1 MRLAT
6 TRLDF
11 HAVVAKSP
19 AMLSRWPKPL
29 TVLLVLAGIT
39 LSGALFAQMESAER
53 GILPIDSS
61 GTLEIGGIHVDIGGK
76 DAQSARYAGWRVAQ
90 REGFKALWAKM
101 HKRPVSEAP
110 NLSDSVLDGLVSSII
125 VEREQI
131 GTNRYIADLGILF
144 DRSKAGQLLG
154 VAGEMRRSD
163 PMLLIPIMIS
173 GGTMTTVELRNP
185 WQRAWAQFRT
195 SGSAIDYVR
204 VSGLGID
211 PLLTN
216 AAQTRRPGRAAWR
229 NIVDLY
235 GAADVLVAEVRMHR
249 LYPGGP
255 AIATFIGR
263 QGPDGRLLGSF
274 QLQARDSAGV
284 PAMMN
289 DGVQRMDVLFT
300 QALAAG
306 WLTPDRTLITVPP
319 PPPPEEVIETE
330 TSVTPA
336 SVYPVQLVAN
346 DAASL
351 AAAVASIRGIGGV
364 EAVQERSIA
373 IGGTSALL
381 VTYRGDISSLRSA
394 LMARGWSVDYV
405 GGVLQMTRSSA
416 SPPPPAPPPV
426 PSQ

>member
-1 MRLAT
+1 
-6 TRLDF
+6 
-11 HAVVAKSP
+11 
-19 AMLSRWPKPL
+19 MLSLRPKLL
-29 TVLLVLAGIT
+29 TVLLLLAGIT
-39 LSGALFAQMESAER
+39 ASGALLAQMETGER

-61 GTLEIGGIHVDIGGK
+61 GTLEIGGIHVDVGGK
-76 DAQSARYAGWRVAQ
+76 DAQSARYAGWRIAQ

-101 HKRPVSEAP
+101 QHRPISEAP

-131 GTNRYIADLGILF
+131 GTARYIADLGILF
-144 DRSKAGQLLG
+144 DQAKAGQLLG
-154 VAGEMRRSD
+154 VAGQVRRSA
-163 PMLLIPIMIS
+163 PMLLIPILITAGMETS
-173 GGTMTTVELRNP
+173 VELRNP

-195 SGSAIDYVR
+195 SSSAIDYVR

-211 PLLTN
+211 PLLIN
-216 AAQTRRPGRAAWR
+216 AAQTQRPGRAAWR

-235 GAADVLVAEVRMHR
+235 GADDVLIAEVQLHR

-255 AIATFIGR
+255 AIAQFIGR

-274 QLQARDSAGV
+274 ELRARDSASL

-289 DGVQRMDVLFT
+289 EGVQRMDALFT

-306 WLTPDRTLITVPP
+306 WLTPDPTLITIPP
-319 PPPPEEVIETE
+319 PPPVEEVEVKPIETAAAYAY
-330 TSVTPA
+330 SVQ
-336 SVYPVQLVAN
+336 VVAN
-346 DAASL
+346 DSASL
-351 AAAVASIRGIGGV
+351 GAAVAQIRSVDGV
-364 EAVQERSIA
+364 DSVNERSIA
-373 IGGTSALL
+373 IGGTSLL
-381 VTYRGDISSLRSA
+381 SVTYHGDISSLRLA

-416 SPPPPAPPPV
+416 PSSAPPPVSPPV